1 MSENQAVSCEGLVG
15 VIPALGIMTPSAG
28 NPGGAVTLSFG
39 QLLLWSLSLAFIG
52 VFCAVPLRTQTI
64 IKEKLTFPSGTATA
78 NVIRTLHG
86 APQLPQDNTARR
98 SRAPTARTIPE
109 DAVDEQGG
117 LLAEVMEDLVQTWK
131 HWNTPEMRQ
140 MSRTAHCKSVC
151 TCIRL
156 QIHQFVDAL
165 QRA

>member
-1 MSENQAVSCEGLVG
+1 M
-15 VIPALGIMTPSAG
+15 
-28 NPGGAVTLSFG
+28 TLSFG
-39 QLLLWSLSLAFIG
+39 QLMLWSLSLAFIG

-109 DAVDEQGG
+109 DAPEDQGG
-117 LLAEVMEDLVQTWK
+117 LLAEVGWHDSISQPT
-131 HWNTPEMRQ
+131 
-140 MSRTAHCKSVC
+140 
-151 TCIRL
+151 
-156 QIHQFVDAL
+156 
-165 QRA
+165 